1 MFHKLKFQ
9 ISSNTPLSLIDLF
22 WKFSGTDTRAL
33 VSIHALAAFKIY
45 HGRSSQASKDALGE
59 FLHNLIFQ
67 ALTKENDEIL
77 IEFDRISNLVVQII
91 GDLLERNQN
100 TLKVT
105 EIINDNIKTELN
117 KSNFVCD
124 VPTETQI
131 QTDMHKFIKKE
142 KKSHRPHLLLMNL
155 HYP

>member
-1 MFHKLKFQ
+1 M
-9 ISSNTPLSLIDLF
+9 
-22 WKFSGTDTRAL
+22 L
-33 VSIHALAAFKIY
+33 VSIHALATLKIY
-45 HGRSSQASKDALGE
+45 HGRSSQASKDARE
-59 FLHNLIFQ
+59 FLHSLTFQ
-67 ALTKENDEIL
+67 ALTKENDKIL

-142 KKSHRPHLLLMNL
+142 KKATGPISSLWISATFN
-155 HYP
+155 

>member
-1 MFHKLKFQ
+1 M
-9 ISSNTPLSLIDLF
+9 
-22 WKFSGTDTRAL
+22 
-33 VSIHALAAFKIY
+33 
-45 HGRSSQASKDALGE
+45 
-59 FLHNLIFQ
+59 HNLIFQ